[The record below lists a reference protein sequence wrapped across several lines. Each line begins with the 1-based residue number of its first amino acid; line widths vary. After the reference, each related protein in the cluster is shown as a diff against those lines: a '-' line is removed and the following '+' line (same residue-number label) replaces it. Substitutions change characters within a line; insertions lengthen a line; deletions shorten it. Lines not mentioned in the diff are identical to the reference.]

1 VCNVKNCE
9 AWHRRLLL
17 DGCHLAPLSS
27 TILRCGG
34 GGGGD
39 GGGDGDGDGDG
50 GGGGGGGGGLHPKYL
65 GFNYQ
70 PRNARSC

>member
-17 DGCHLAPLSS
+17 DGCHLAPL
-27 TILRCGG
+27 RC
-34 GGGGD
+34 
-39 GGGDGDGDGDG
+39 GGGDGDGDGD
-50 GGGGGGGGGLHPKYL
+50 GGGGGGGLHPKYL